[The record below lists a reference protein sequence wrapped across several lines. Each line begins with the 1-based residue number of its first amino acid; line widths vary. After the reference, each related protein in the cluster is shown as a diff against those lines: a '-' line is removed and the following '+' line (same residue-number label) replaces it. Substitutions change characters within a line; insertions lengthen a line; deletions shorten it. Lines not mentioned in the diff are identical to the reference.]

1 MFRGWTAAGLVSM
14 PDVRALPPS
23 QGLPLTQEV
32 SGPGAERYWPSKETA
47 SQGLPLT
54 QLSPN
59 SVLLTSHS
67 TMTSLSELE
76 RHSTTPLDGHHH
88 DSVSSNLIRN
98 LS

>member
-1 MFRGWTAAGLVSM
+1 MSRGWTVAGLVST
-14 PDVRALPPS
+14 PDVWALPPS

-32 SGPGAERYWPSKETA
+32 SGPGAERYWSSRGTA

-54 QLSPN
+54 QLSPS

-67 TMTSLSELE
+67 KMTSLSELE
-76 RHSTTPLDGHHH
+76 KHSTTPPDEHHH